1 MWPKFKGAKMSATS
15 TQPALSDENISVER
29 VLDDAIEL
37 RIQHG
42 LDQCSGTLNKSDV
55 VALAKKL
62 NVNADDLIAD
72 EEDDV
77 VDAMR
82 FFAVGVMCCLVFGGL
97 VGIFS
102 N

>member
-1 MWPKFKGAKMSATS
+1 MNTTS

-42 LDQCSGTLNKSDV
+42 PDQCTGTLNKSDV

-62 NVNADDLIAD
+62 DVNADDLIAD
-72 EEDDV
+72 EEDSAM
-77 VDAMR
+77 DAIR
-82 FFAVGVMCCLVFGGL
+82 LFAVGVMCCLVFGSL